1 MVRLFHSLIMTQVV
15 KNVKLANDKFRELG
29 QRCPKCAGW
38 NTFLDCGF
46 GRNGN

>member
-29 QRCPKCAGW
+29 QRCPKCSTAIDL
-38 NTFLDCGF
+38 F
-46 GRNGN
+46 

>member
-29 QRCPKCAGW
+29 QRCPKCLESTHKGA
-38 NTFLDCGF
+38 DDAP
-46 GRNGN
+46 